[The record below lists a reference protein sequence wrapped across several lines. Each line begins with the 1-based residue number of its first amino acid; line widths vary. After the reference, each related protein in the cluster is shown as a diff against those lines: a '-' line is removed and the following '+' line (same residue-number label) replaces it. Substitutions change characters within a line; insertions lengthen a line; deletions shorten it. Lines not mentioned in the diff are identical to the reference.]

1 MVQIGPYKKFSLYDV
16 VFFVFLLVLCIAG
29 TVGFMW
35 FAVGIENGNKIM
47 TNFFK
52 SLLKNSVGII
62 AALIFFNI
70 FLAFI
75 YSKKR

>member
-1 MVQIGPYKKFSLYDV
+1 MVQIGPYKKFSLYDI

-29 TVGFMW
+29 TIGFMW

-47 TNFFK
+47 TNFLK
-52 SLLKNSVGII
+52 SLLKNSVGIV
-62 AALIFFNI
+62 AALIIFNF
-70 FLAFI
+70 FLAYF